1 MQNDDLHLLGGSL
14 DLPPGDLN
22 LAGSHGI
29 PDPRN
34 LFQDR
39 PNTVHQ
45 ADYGIPDL
53 HMPELSGEDLARAPL
68 TVVAEFAPDPLLPDP
83 LAGPLPFA
91 LDLHRDPLHDD
102 ELLSASMPAE
112 GDLALQGWPGLGFE
126 QLRVTHDILAPDPLL
141 PDLQQPEIEQQVTM
155 PAEER
160 PGDLAP
166 DALAV
171 MHQSLR
177 YQQIADK
184 DYPEVFMDQ
193 RGTNDRRSR
202 EFTLLMKGL
211 DAEEQGRE
219 L

>member
-1 MQNDDLHLLGGSL
+1 MQNDDLSLLGGSP

-22 LAGSHGI
+22 LAGSHGV
-29 PDPRN
+29 PDPGD
-34 LFQDR
+34 LFPDR
-39 PNTVHQ
+39 SNSVHQ
-45 ADYGIPDL
+45 AAYGRPDL
-53 HMPELSGEDLARAPL
+53 HMPELSSEDLARAPL
-68 TVVAEFAPDPLLPDP
+68 TVVAEFAPDPLLPDL

-91 LDLHRDPLHDD
+91 LDLHRDPLHGDA
-102 ELLSASMPAE
+102 LLTAGMPAE
-112 GDLALQGWPGLGFE
+112 GEFPLQGWPGLGFE
-126 QLRVTHDILAPDPLL
+126 QLQVTRDILAPDPLL
-141 PDLQQPEIEQQVTM
+141 PDLQQPEIGQQVTM

-160 PGDLAP
+160 PGNLAP
-166 DALAV
+166 DALDI

-177 YQQIADK
+177 YQQIASK